1 MYRLV
6 VVAGP
11 GRGTK
16 FKLIMGENTIGR
28 QLGNTVVLPSNQVS
42 KKHCVL
48 VASDGKVIVQDN
60 GSANGTFIN
69 GMMAKTKAIQ
79 PGDRIG
85 VGEYILELI
94 GKKPEAIAQS
104 PSKALSVN
112 GTSSGNGSS
121 VIPFP
126 AKMKAPAAPSPIVIS
141 SEDLSGG
148 EMPKDLMGKLMWMF
162 ESYVMPFFYSMN
174 LKQEWRIV
182 CLTIFGGFLL
192 INLMISVQPL
202 LGVNSDI
209 ILRES
214 KRRAG
219 YMAKDIAERNAAALA
234 QGLETRTE
242 IGLPEKAEFVTMA
255 VLTDLDLRVI
265 APSARMGQYL
275 TSGDEVRF
283 GKSAGNAFRMGRDTG
298 LRFASGNTVV
308 AVEPVK
314 VVKGGKNV
322 AIAMSIVAV
331 DASTA
336 MMGMGEVGVVYSQ
349 TLIISGLVGLLMLAI
364 MYRLTL
370 KPFLLLN
377 EDMDKALKGNIP
389 QVTHEFKMEEL
400 NPLWDLINSSLQ
412 RIPRSSSSEG
422 QGNDAVVEVNP
433 AQYIGPVKMLA
444 ESMGLGVA
452 ICGPDR
458 RVVFLNEAFTN
469 DTGIRS
475 EVAIGNEFSALGTDE
490 SLGKIVQDLFD
501 QSTPGGESVTHE
513 TEFSGVQYKL
523 VASAFGSSEDPA
535 AKAYVLTTVKKAD

>member
-16 FKLIMGENTIGR
+16 FKLGMGENTIGR
-28 QLGNTVVLPSNQVS
+28 QLGNTVVLPSSQVS

-48 VASDGKVIVQDN
+48 VASNGKVIVQDN
-60 GSANGTFIN
+60 GSANGTFVN
-69 GMMAKTKAIQ
+69 GMMAKTKALQ

-94 GKKPEAIAQS
+94 GKKQEALPQVIA
-104 PSKALSVN
+104 PVVALPV
-112 GTSSGNGSS
+112 
-121 VIPFP
+121 
-126 AKMKAPAAPSPIVIS
+126 KAPKVAATPAPIVIS
-141 SEDLSGG
+141 AEELSGG
-148 EMPKDLMGKLMWMF
+148 EMPKDLVGKGLWMF

-174 LKQEWRIV
+174 LKQEWRTV

-192 INLMISVQPL
+192 INLLISVQPL
-202 LGVNSDI
+202 LQLNTDT

-214 KRRAG
+214 KRRAAYIAG
-219 YMAKDIAERNAAALA
+219 DIADRNTAALS
-234 QGLETRTE
+234 QGLDTHTE
-242 IGLPEKAEFVTMA
+242 IGRPEKAEGVTLA

-275 TSGDEVRF
+275 TSGNEVRF
-283 GKSAGNAFRMGRDTG
+283 AKAAATKFRAGQETG
-298 LRFASGNTVV
+298 LRYSYGNAVV
-308 AVEPVK
+308 AIEPVK
-314 VVKGGKNV
+314 TFKGGKNIT
-322 AIAMSIVAV
+322 IAMSIVAI
-331 DASTA
+331 DATLA
-336 MMGMGEVGVVYSQ
+336 MMGSGEMGVVYSQ

-389 QVTHEFKMEEL
+389 QVTHEFRMEEL

-412 RIPRSSSSEG
+412 RIPRSSSEG
-422 QGNDAVVEVNP
+422 QGPEAVTEVNP
-433 AQYIGPVKMLA
+433 AQFIGPIKTLA
-444 ESMGLGVA
+444 EQMGLGVA
-452 ICGPDR
+452 ICGADR
-458 RVVFLNEAFTN
+458 RVCFVNDNFTN

-475 EVAIGNEFSALGTDE
+475 DVAIGNEFSSLGTDE

-501 QSTPGGESVTHE
+501 QCTPGGESTSAE

-523 VASAFGSSEDPA
+523 LASAFGSTEDSA
-535 AKAYVLTTVKKAD
+535 VKAYVLTTIRKAE